1 MKMNFPKGF
10 SLVEIAVVLVII
22 SVLLTI
28 IAGPIAGQLDQRKF
42 EDIKK
47 QEELVKETIL
57 GFAVINGRLPCPALN
72 TGLCSV
78 GRECFCAEG
87 TGASVSGTCT
97 LTLNMPNNFNG
108 RCAAFGTTTT
118 ALAAGFLPT
127 MSLGIASSD
136 TNGYLL
142 DAFAT
147 SNSQYRYAVARTTV
161 NGVPF
166 ALTSPDGIKLA
177 TMEKF
182 GGTTP
187 PDLLTICPPA
197 TPACS
202 GTAALTKQAP
212 FIVFSLGRNSATAY
226 ASLGSAEQANLDDD
240 TSYKFVSGTPEAN
253 FDDVLS
259 WSSINI
265 LFARMVQAGKLP

>member
-1 MKMNFPKGF
+1 MKVSRGF

-28 IAGPIAGQLDQRKF
+28 LAGPLSGQLDLRKF
-42 EDIKK
+42 EDIRK
-47 QEELVKETIL
+47 QEEILKETIL

-72 TGLCSV
+72 AGVCTV

-97 LTLNMPNNFNG
+97 LTMTIPANFNG

-118 ALAAGFLPT
+118 ALVAGFLPA

-142 DAFAT
+142 DAFAA
-147 SNSQYRYAVARTTV
+147 SNSQYRYAVGRTTV
-161 NGVPF
+161 NSVVFP
-166 ALTSPDGIKLA
+166 LTHVDGIKSV
-177 TMEKF
+177 TMENF
-182 GGTTP
+182 GGTSP
-187 PDLLTICPPA
+187 PVFLTICPPA

-202 GTAALTKQAP
+202 GTAALTTQAP
-212 FIVFSLGRNSATAY
+212 FVVFSLGKNSATPF
-226 ASLGSAEQANLDDD
+226 ASLGTPEQANLDDD
-240 TSYKFVSGTPEAN
+240 TGHKFVSGTPQAN